1 MKQWLMIMLLA
12 ASLPALAQDVNVLLK
27 EAQNLERTLK
37 SDAEAVEKYKQVLA
51 LQPNHLQAL
60 VRASEL
66 SSAVGARMPDK
77 KAKQRWYNQALDYA
91 NKALAVNA
99 NSADANYVRAVVA
112 GKLTETE
119 SENKKVVAHVK
130 DIKEYADKALALDPN
145 HARATYTLG
154 KWHYEM
160 VNLSWA
166 KRAAVKLLFGGL
178 PEATIEDAIRYME
191 KTRTL
196 DKYFVLNHLDLAKAY
211 KYDNKPAKAIEILN
225 ILVKLPTRTAD
236 DAALKEEGRKMLQEM
251 K

>member
-99 NSADANYVRAVVA
+99 NSADANYV
-112 GKLTETE
+112 
-119 SENKKVVAHVK
+119 
-130 DIKEYADKALALDPN
+130 
-145 HARATYTLG
+145 
-154 KWHYEM
+154 
-160 VNLSWA
+160 
-166 KRAAVKLLFGGL
+166 
-178 PEATIEDAIRYME
+178 
-191 KTRTL
+191 
-196 DKYFVLNHLDLAKAY
+196 
-211 KYDNKPAKAIEILN
+211 
-225 ILVKLPTRTAD
+225 
-236 DAALKEEGRKMLQEM
+236 
-251 K
+251 